1 MTANV
6 VVLTKQNFDAFL
18 ETDQVAVVYFWAEW
32 CEPCK
37 GFKTVFN
44 KVVSQFPAVQFAT
57 IDVET
62 EKELMEDFGIR
73 SVPTIM
79 IFRNHVA
86 LCMESGA
93 LTEKALKELIDQ
105 AVSLD
110 MHKVHQQI
118 AKKMIRE

>member
-1 MTANV
+1 MTSTV
-6 VVLTKQNFDAFL
+6 TTLTKQSFDAFL
-18 ETDQVAVVYFWAEW
+18 ETDHVVVAYFWAEW
-32 CEPCK
+32 CQPCK
-37 GFKTVFN
+37 GFKTIFN
-44 KVVSQFPAVQFAT
+44 KVVGQFPEVHFGM

-86 LCMESGA
+86 LCIESGA
-93 LTEKALKELIDQ
+93 LTEKALKDLIDQ

-110 MHKVHQQI
+110 MQKVHQQI
-118 AKKMIRE
+118 AKKMIEE